1 MTSSST
7 LSSIRVKPQ
16 PGMPQS
22 PVQGEQLPEGSG
34 GQVPRVFMSYR
45 RDDSAGDTGRL
56 YDALTA
62 RFGRDS
68 VFMDVDA
75 IAPGADF
82 ADAIRQAVSSC
93 QVFIA
98 VIGKTWIGS
107 ADAGGHRRLDD
118 DRDFVRLEIQAA
130 LERNLRVI
138 PVLVQGASM
147 PSADQ
152 LPDAIGRLAVRNAFE
167 LTYGRWHYD
176 AARLIATIEELG
188 AQIGKELSNLPEQLT
203 SFVGRRMEIQAVEHA
218 LANTRLIT
226 LTGAGG
232 IGKTRLAI
240 EVARR
245 VASRY
250 QDGVRMVELGS
261 LADPDLLPHSVA
273 FAMGL
278 ADRAGHSITQT
289 LTDYLRHR
297 QLLLILDN
305 CEHLVD
311 AAARLA
317 DSLLRAAPEL
327 RLLATSRE
335 ALQID
340 GETAWRVPSLSVPEP
355 GSVSEGLSD
364 YGSVTLFAERA
375 QAAVA
380 SFRLSP
386 QTAPTVAQICLRL
399 DGIPLAIELAAARLK
414 VISLD
419 QILIRLDTCFRLLTG
434 GSRTALPRQ
443 QTLRATIDW
452 SYELLSE
459 RERVLLRRLSIF
471 AGGASLE
478 ATEAVCADAMISP
491 PDALDLLSGL
501 VSKSLV
507 LADTGGVET
516 RFRLLETVRQYGQ
529 ERLAEAGEVS
539 QVEKHHRTWFAQLAG
554 RAEPALRGPEQ
565 RKWSKLLEAE
575 HDNLRAAFEGHLRHR
590 ELEACLQMAGAMGW
604 FWHMTGRLSEA
615 REAIERA
622 LMEGAGVPATL
633 RARALCWD
641 AFIAGDQDNSSDA
654 LHLAEQSLALYREI
668 GDQWGIAFAMQTLA
682 RTAITQDDFRRAEEL
697 LEPTLSMFR
706 QTNDKWALSR
716 SLLLLGLRASVMG
729 DYVRAAALEE
739 EALALS
745 RQLGDTWHIAWTL
758 STLGQVELWQGK
770 FDLAKKYLEETLTVL
785 GGDANWQAAMALHR
799 LGVVARCQQD
809 AEGAARL
816 QQQSLS
822 LLRESGDKVTRGY
835 ALREMGG
842 LAQTQ
847 GNFEQAKA
855 FLNEG
860 LALVQIAGDRFG
872 TIKGLEAQAALA
884 GDQNDTWRAIALFGA
899 ADALR
904 DEIGAPVAPYERHA
918 YDTQLRLARTGLGT
932 SESAAAWAWGRALS
946 REELVEFALGDVK
959 APLLA

>member
-1 MTSSST
+1 
-7 LSSIRVKPQ
+7 
-16 PGMPQS
+16 MPES
-22 PVQGEQLPEGSG
+22 PVRAA
-34 GQVPRVFMSYR
+34 QVSEDAASQIPRVFISYR

-56 YDALTA
+56 YDTLSA
-62 RFGRDS
+62 RFGRES
-68 VFMDVDA
+68 VFMDIDA
-75 IAPGADF
+75 IPAGADF
-82 ADAIRQAVSSC
+82 AEAIREAVSAC
-93 QVFIA
+93 QVCIP
-98 VIGKTWIGS
+98 VIGKNWLGS
-107 ADAGGHRRLDD
+107 ADIAGRRRLDD
-118 DRDFVRLEIQAA
+118 DRDLVRLEIQAA

-138 PVLVQGASM
+138 PVLVQGATM
-147 PSADQ
+147 PSAEQ

-167 LTYGRWHYD
+167 LSYGRWHYD
-176 AARLIATIEELG
+176 AAQLIATIEELG
-188 AQIGKELSNLPEQLT
+188 AQLGKDVSKLPEPLT
-203 SFVGRRMEIQAVEHA
+203 SFVGRRKEIKAVEHA
-218 LANTRLIT
+218 LANARLVT

-261 LADPDLLPHSVA
+261 LADADLLPHSVA

-278 ADRAGHSITQT
+278 ADRAGHPITKT
-289 LTDYLRHR
+289 LTDYVRPR

-311 AAARLA
+311 ATARLA

-327 RLLATSRE
+327 HLLATSRE

-340 GETAWRVPSLSVPEP
+340 GETAWRVPSLAVPEP

-364 YGSVTLFAERA
+364 YGSVALFAERA

-380 SFRLSP
+380 SFHLSP

-414 VISLD
+414 VLSLD
-419 QILIRLDTCFRLLTG
+419 QILFRLDNCFRLLTG

-443 QTLRATIDW
+443 QTLQATIDW

-459 RERVLLRRLSIF
+459 PERVLLRRLAIF
-471 AGGASLE
+471 SGGASLD
-478 ATEAVCADAMISP
+478 ATEAVCADALISP
-491 PDALDLLSGL
+491 PDVLDLLSGL

-529 ERLAEAGEVS
+529 ERLAEAGELS
-539 QVEKHHRTWFAQLAG
+539 QVEKRHRAWFAQLAE

-565 RKWSKLLEAE
+565 RRWSKLLEVE
-575 HDNLRAAFEGHLRHR
+575 HDNLRAAFDGHLRYR

-604 FWHMTGRLSEA
+604 FWHMTGRLSEG

-622 LMEGAGVPATL
+622 LVEGAGVPATL

-641 AFIAGDQDNSSDA
+641 AFIAGDQDNSTDA
-654 LHLAEQSLALYREI
+654 RRLAEQSLALYREI

-682 RTAITQDDFRRAEEL
+682 RTAITQDDFRRAEQL

-729 DYVRAAALEE
+729 DYGRAAALEE

-758 STLGQVELWQGK
+758 STLGQVHLWQGR
-770 FDLAKKYLEETLTVL
+770 FDLAKRYLEETLTVL
-785 GGDANWQAAMALHR
+785 GGDANWQAATALHR

-809 AEGAARL
+809 VERAARL
-816 QQQSLS
+816 QQQSVS
-822 LLRESGDKVTRGY
+822 LLRESGDKVTRAY
-835 ALREMGG
+835 ALREMGE
-842 LAQTQ
+842 LAQMQ
-847 GNFEQAKA
+847 GNFKQAKA
-855 FLNEG
+855 LLNEG
-860 LALVQIAGDRFG
+860 LALVQIVGDRFG
-872 TIKGLEAQAALA
+872 TIQCLEAQATLA
-884 GDQNDTWRAIALFGA
+884 GGQNDLWRAVALIGA

-904 DEIGAPVAPYERHA
+904 GEIGAPIAPYQRDA
-918 YDTQLRLARTGLGT
+918 YDTELRLARTGLGT
-932 SESAAAWAWGRALS
+932 SASAEAWAWGRALS
-946 REELVEFALGDVK
+946 RDDLVEFALGDVK
-959 APLLA
+959 APPHASAGGQRPLRA